1 MQFIQPTVEESE
13 AVSELKTQLFDAAVT
28 HPFTDIAILRFLRGR
43 NHVKEKALNG
53 LIKHVEWR
61 KTNNV
66 DSLLTN
72 TTVFESEMEQR
83 KVFNEGF
90 DLLKRPIVNLIARR
104 HNKDKRDIDVLQ
116 SYIIYTLETAMTRV
130 RKDDEKIVILFDLS
144 QFSLSCM
151 DYEAVKML
159 VHILQYNYPEILSCA
174 LIINSPIIFSAC
186 WQIIRLMID
195 PVTASKCIFLKP
207 GQLKTYIDVAEISHD
222 IVGVFPLS
230 DEASLSKSA
239 SRDVLSDE
247 TPVKPMTDLGDK
259 LETS

>member
-1 MQFIQPTVEESE
+1 MQFVPPTVEETD
-13 AVSELKTQLFDAAVT
+13 AVSDLKIQLSDAAVT
-28 HPFTDIAILRFLRGR
+28 YPFTDIAILRFLRGR
-43 NHVKEKALNG
+43 NHIKEKALNG

-61 KTNNV
+61 KANDV
-66 DSLLTN
+66 DSLLSN
-72 TTVFESEMEQR
+72 TTSFETETEQR

-104 HNKDKRDIDVLQ
+104 HNKDKRDIAVLQ

-130 RKDDEKIVILFDLS
+130 RKDDEKIVIIFDLS

-159 VHILQYNYPEILSCA
+159 VHILQFNYPEILSCA

-207 GQLKTYIDVAEISHD
+207 GQLKTYIDVSEISQD
-222 IVGVFPLS
+222 IVGGSVSTDSPTMSKPASSDTLS
-230 DEASLSKSA
+230 NDNNK
-239 SRDVLSDE
+239 V
-247 TPVKPMTDLGDK
+247 
-259 LETS
+259 ETS

>member
-1 MQFIQPTVEESE
+1 MQFVPPTVEETA
-13 AVSELKTQLFDAAVT
+13 AVSELKTLLSEAAVT
-28 HPFTDIAILRFLRGR
+28 YPFTDITILRFLRGR
-43 NHVKEKALNG
+43 NHIKEKALNG

-61 KTNNV
+61 NTNNV

-72 TTVFESEMEQR
+72 TASFETEKEQR

-104 HNKDKRDIDVLQ
+104 HNKDKRDIAVLQ

-130 RKDDEKIVILFDLS
+130 RKDDEKIVIVFDLS
-144 QFSLSCM
+144 QFSLTCM
-151 DYEAVKML
+151 DYEAVKLL

-207 GQLKTYIDVAEISHD
+207 SQLKTYIDVSEISQD
-222 IVGVFPLS
+222 IVGVSVSTDSPPMSKPASSDMIS
-230 DEASLSKSA
+230 DEHHKI
-239 SRDVLSDE
+239 E
-247 TPVKPMTDLGDK
+247 TL
-259 LETS
+259 

>member
-1 MQFIQPTVEESE
+1 MQFVPPTVEETA
-13 AVSELKTQLFDAAVT
+13 AVSDLKTQLSDANVT
-28 HPFTDIAILRFLRGR
+28 YPFTDIAILRFLRGR
-43 NHVKEKALNG
+43 NHVTEKALNG

-72 TTVFESEMEQR
+72 TASFETEMEQR

-90 DLLKRPIVNLIARR
+90 DLLQRPIVNLIARR

-130 RKDDEKIVILFDLS
+130 RKDDEKIVIVFDLS
-144 QFSLSCM
+144 QFSLTCM
-151 DYEAVKML
+151 DYEAVKLL

-207 GQLKTYIDVAEISHD
+207 SQLKTYIDVSEISPD
-222 IVGVFPLS
+222 IVGVSSLTNSPSMSKRASSDTLS
-230 DEASLSKSA
+230 DEQHKI
-239 SRDVLSDE
+239 
-247 TPVKPMTDLGDK
+247 
-259 LETS
+259 ETS